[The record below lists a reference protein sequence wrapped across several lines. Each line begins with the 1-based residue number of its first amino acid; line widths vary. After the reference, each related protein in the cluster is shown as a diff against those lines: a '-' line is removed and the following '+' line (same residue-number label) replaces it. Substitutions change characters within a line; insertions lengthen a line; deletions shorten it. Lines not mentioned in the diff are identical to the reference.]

1 MRLVKKIKFNRI
13 KEIVQFKKLE
23 SNFIKL
29 KDKNFNGI
37 LGTVKDISR
46 LNFYFVIEYI
56 NIIHERI
63 DYNKIF
69 PEGNGARHSIVDFD
83 ILMQEQDKLKKYI
96 NDKQLKGPEYFKKL
110 GILNEVVGCFVVATI
125 KKNIRS
131 IKKLDFTKKEH
142 SIAIKIDINKL
153 PKEFEQIC
161 IDFSKH
167 KQTFIE
173 KEHEEFEKFMRLSN
187 EEQDTI
193 IQDILYNMQFPPII
207 FMDLPVENNDDECYQ
222 DIHFQDFYEPHTA
235 TTIEIAAENTIE
247 TTNNETFLNGMMQSA
262 LDNENYELCA
272 RIRDRLQVLKE
283 KKEA

>member
-1 MRLVKKIKFNRI
+1 MRLVKKVKFNRI
-13 KEIVQFKKLE
+13 KEILQFKKLE
-23 SNFIKL
+23 SNFVKL
-29 KDKNFNGI
+29 KEKNFDGI
-37 LGTVKDISR
+37 LSTVKDISR

-56 NIIHERI
+56 NIIHEKI

-96 NDKQLKGPEYFKKL
+96 NDKQLKGPTYFKKL

-131 IKKLDFTKKEH
+131 IKNLDFGKKEH
-142 SIAIKIDINKL
+142 SITVKIDVNKL

-161 IDFSKH
+161 IDFSKN
-167 KQTFIE
+167 KQSSIE

-193 IQDILYNMQFPPII
+193 IQDILHNMQFPPII
-207 FMDLPVENNDDECYQ
+207 FMDLSVENHDDE
-222 DIHFQDFYEPHTA
+222 FYLDGTFHEKNKSNTA

-247 TTNNETFLNGMMQSA
+247 TTNNETFLTGMMQSA
-262 LDNENYELCA
+262 LDAENYELCA
-272 RIRDRLQVLKE
+272 RIRDRLQILKE
-283 KKEA
+283 K